1 MIYIISEKTDL
12 VTDLVTEWL
21 ISKKKKFIRINDD
34 TFVNSTSKIQASFSN
49 TSVFQNASKIWQRRG
64 GANFIPDTLFQNF
77 SNRSVFLNYF
87 NKELSVYNSYLEDHL
102 KKKLKDNYIG
112 SLDQE
117 IHTNNK
123 LINLEIAKEVGLKI
137 PASLITSDKGALQAF
152 YNKYKKIITKDLR
165 APIDIKTRNKHFVS
179 TGVKIVSSQMIAKL
193 NKTFIPIYVQN
204 FIAKQYEVRV
214 FVIGKQLF
222 SMAIFSQNDKK
233 TQIDYRNYNRQKP
246 NRCVPV
252 LLPKSIEKKIWCFM
266 DRTDMNTGSIDLIVT
281 PQNEYYFLEINPMG
295 QFHWVSAN
303 CNYYIEEKI
312 AKFLADEKT

>member
-12 VTDLVTEWL
+12 ITDLVTEWL
-21 ISKKKKFIRINDD
+21 SSKKKKFTRINDD
-34 TFVNSTSKIQASFSN
+34 VFLNSTSKIQTSFSD
-49 TSVFQNASKIWQRRG
+49 TSLFKNASKIWQRRG
-64 GANFIPDTLFQNF
+64 GVNFIPDTLFHNF
-77 SNRSVFLNYF
+77 SNRHVFLNYF
-87 NKELSVYNSYLEDHL
+87 NRELNVYNSYLENHL
-102 KKKLKDNYIG
+102 KRKLKSNYIG
-112 SLDQE
+112 SLDKE
-117 IHTNNK
+117 IHTDNK

-137 PASLITSDKGALQAF
+137 PSSLITSDKEDLQAF

-165 APIDIKTRNKHFVS
+165 GPIDIKTRNKHFVS
-179 TGVKIVSSQMIAKL
+179 TGVKVVDSQMIAKL
-193 NKTFIPIYVQN
+193 DKTFIPIYVQN
-204 FIAKQYEVRV
+204 FIAKEYEVRV
-214 FVIGKQLF
+214 FVFDKQLF

-252 LLPKSIEKKIWCFM
+252 LLPKTIEEKIWRFM
-266 DRTDMNTGSIDLIVT
+266 DKIDMNTGSIDLIVT

-312 AKFLADEKT
+312 AKFLANEKT